1 MARVEAYFN
10 FSLGKISGKPSGFG
24 PVEDAGILFGINY
37 GADENVQKYLPGV
50 RFSLWREGLAFANLD
65 LTAYIDNNGAKGHGG
80 TPAEDDSFMVDFNW
94 AYPFSVGGQAFS
106 FEGHVEYI
114 GERDN
119 ELGATVAAHLL
130 AQPQFRWDA
139 GKAWFDAPGQLF
151 LGFEYQYW
159 QNKLG
164 DEDTDESAMQF
175 LAV

>member
-65 LTAYIDNNGAKGHGG
+65 LTAYIDNNGA
-80 TPAEDDSFMVDFNW
+80 
-94 AYPFSVGGQAFS
+94 
-106 FEGHVEYI
+106 
-114 GERDN
+114 
-119 ELGATVAAHLL
+119 HLL

-139 GKAWFDAPGQLF
+139 GKAWFDAPGQLS